1 MRVEALVFCL
11 LAVVT
16 ALAQNAGQS
25 QPEVTSHEGTIT
37 FSSKVNMVSVP
48 VVVRDAQGRAVGN
61 LKQEDFQLFDKG
73 KLQVITR
80 FSIEKTETA
89 PVESGALSPGS
100 KENAQTEP
108 IPVKPALP
116 ERYIAY
122 LVDDIHLR
130 PGDLLQTHRA
140 MNRHLDEAL
149 EPNSRAAIVT
159 TSGRMMSDF
168 TDDREKLH
176 KAVDSILPWTN
187 ALDPQE
193 SCPPVSYYQAD
204 YLSNQAQ
211 YFQGFLFTDLQI
223 LGFAGTDQLL
233 GAVLNQAA
241 ACSGASAQPSSPPDA
256 TGKTLP
262 PDVPL
267 VRLLRG
273 AVHQA
278 LEYGNSET
286 TFSLG
291 ALKDIVRRMSA
302 MPGSRT
308 IVLVS
313 PGFILTRD
321 FRAAEYDVLDRAIR
335 ANVTVNTI
343 DIRGLYTMPDA
354 DASQRGGIGGTLTQA
369 AISEASQADDVLAEV
384 ADGTG
389 GTFFHNDNGLKEGLN
404 LLAARP
410 EVIYV
415 LGFSPQNLK
424 YDGSYH
430 TLKVKVGN
438 LRNAALQVRRGY
450 WAPLHGVDPAEE
462 AKDEIREAVFSRDEI
477 QDISVDVQTE
487 FFKSSDAIDAKA
499 ELTVTGH
506 LDVGTLRFRK
516 VEERNNDTVT
526 VVAGLFDADGNY
538 ISGIQRVV
546 DLKLR
551 DQTLERLQKSGIV
564 FKETFNTAPGRYVV
578 RIVVRDSE
586 GKTMAAR
593 NKGVEIP

>member
-1 MRVEALVFCL
+1 MRPVVLVFC
-11 LAVVT
+11 VST
-16 ALAQNAGQS
+16 ALFIGLTEAPAQTAGPD
-25 QPEVTSHEGTIT
+25 QPEVTSHEATVT
-37 FSSKVNMVSVP
+37 FSSKVNLVSVP
-48 VVVRDAQGRAVGN
+48 VVVRDAEGRAVGN

-73 KLQVITR
+73 KLQVITK
-80 FSIEKTETA
+80 FSIEK
-89 PVESGALSPGS
+89 SGTLVDATPAS
-100 KENAQTEP
+100 KEQGQAQSRP
-108 IPVKPALP
+108 IPAKPALP

-130 PGDLLQTHRA
+130 QGDLLQTHRA

-149 EPNSRAAIVT
+149 EPNSRAAIFT

-187 ALDPQE
+187 ALDPQQ
-193 SCPPVSYYQAD
+193 SCPPVTYYQAD
-204 YLSNQAQ
+204 YLANQAL
-211 YFQGFLFTDLQI
+211 YFSGFLFTDMQI
-223 LGFAGTDQLL
+223 IGFAASDQLL
-233 GAVLNQAA
+233 GAVLDQAA
-241 ACSGASAQPSSPPDA
+241 ACSGASAQPSTPPDP

-267 VRLLRG
+267 IRLVRG
-273 AVHQA
+273 AIHQV
-278 LEYGNSET
+278 LEYGNGET
-286 TFSLG
+286 TFTLG
-291 ALKDIVRRMSA
+291 AVKDIVRRMLA

-313 PGFILTRD
+313 PGFILTKD
-321 FRAAEYDVLDRAIR
+321 FRSAEYDVLDRAIR

-343 DIRGLYTMPDA
+343 DMRGLYTMPDA
-354 DASQRGGIGGTLTQA
+354 DASQKGGIGGTLTQA
-369 AISEASQADDVLAEV
+369 AISEASQADDVLAEL

-430 TLKVKVGN
+430 TLKVRVGN
-438 LRNAALQVRRGY
+438 LRNETLRVRRGY

-477 QDISVDVQTE
+477 QDIPVDVQTE
-487 FFKSSDAIDAKA
+487 FFRLTDEKT

-506 LDVGTLRFRK
+506 LDAGALRFRK
-516 VEERNNDTVT
+516 QSERNNDTVT
-526 VVAGLFDADGNY
+526 AVAGLFDSNGNY
-538 ISGIQRVV
+538 ISGIERIVE
-546 DLKLR
+546 LHLR
-551 DQTLERLQKSGIV
+551 DQTLATLQNSGIM
-564 FKETFNTAPGRYVV
+564 FKETFNVAAGRYVV
-578 RIVVRDSE
+578 RMVVRDGE